1 MYFCL
6 MRAILFFLSMFP
18 LLCLSQSEVRLEYWN
33 NGNVLSQVHYVDGL
47 RDGSSRSYHKN
58 GFLMDEVFYLKGK
71 MTGISMSYYD
81 NGQIRQQGK
90 YDDRNNGVYSR
101 KLGKWLSYN
110 KQGQLIS
117 ESTFIL
123 GVENRK
129 YFNSDGSIQSKLL
142 NGC

>member
-1 MYFCL
+1 MKAVF
-6 MRAILFFLSMFP
+6 LFLFMFP
-18 LLCLSQSEVRLEYWN
+18 LLCLSQSEVRLEYWD
-33 NGNVLSQVHYVDGL
+33 NGNVLSQVHYVDDI
-47 RDGSSRSYHKN
+47 RDGSSRNYHKN

-71 MTGISMSYYD
+71 MSGISVSYYD
-81 NGQIRQQGK
+81 NGQIKQQGK
-90 YDDRNNGVYSR
+90 YDDRNNGVYSQ
-101 KLGKWLSYN
+101 KLGKWISYN
-110 KQGQLIS
+110 KQGQVIS